1 MLQHIWLMLTFRHSG
16 QGLRNTPIPFIVL
29 IVIVALAID
38 ALRWGVIGDEPYSTA
53 SDWFGWAVVNA
64 LIFAILKIGHMPN
77 PRAIFAGWYML
88 TATVDLMSM
97 MMSSAAPMLY
107 SVSVF
112 AIYEVAVTLTF
123 LFRTAHASS
132 VDSSR

>member
-1 MLQHIWLMLTFRHSG
+1 MLQHIWLMLTFRHRG
-16 QGLRNTPIPFIVL
+16 QGLRNTPVPFIAAIMIAAL
-29 IVIVALAID
+29 VAD
-38 ALRWGVIGDEPYSTA
+38 ALRWGVFVAEPYSTA

-64 LIFAILKIGHMPN
+64 VIFAILKIGHKPN

-88 TATVDLMSM
+88 TATVDLMSILM
-97 MMSSAAPMLY
+97 ITAAPMMY

>member
-29 IVIVALAID
+29 IVIAALAVD
-38 ALRWGVIGDEPYSTA
+38 ALRWGVIVAEPYSTA

-64 LIFAILKIGHMPN
+64 LIFAILKIGHKLN

-97 MMSSAAPMLY
+97 MMSTAAPMLY